1 MPMSKYPQDKPPPIS
16 LWLLWVS
23 DDLLWLL
30 WVSDDLLWLLFDM
43 LVVECELDMDCH
55 GRQMCAAAL

>member
-16 LWLLWVS
+16 
-23 DDLLWLL
+23 LWLL